1 MKFWIVLGALAI
13 LFSIEIMGQ
22 KLLVLEKAGTA
33 KNYKYKTGDKIKVET
48 VRDNLVFSG
57 EITEIKDSSIIINS
71 YNEVKLREISRIF
84 RERALMRLFSGAAIS
99 GGLFYLS
106 LDWVNGIINNDSP
119 IIAKNTI
126 IASGI
131 LVGTGLIMRQFF
143 YRKFETK
150 EKWRL
155 KILDFSFP
163 AD

>member
-1 MKFWIVLGALAI
+1 MKYRFILGALI
-13 LFSIEIMGQ
+13 FLFSVEMIGQ

-33 KNYKYKTGDKIKVET
+33 KNFKYKTGDKIRLET

-57 EITEIKDSSIIINS
+57 KITEIKDSSIIIES
-71 YNEVKLREISRIF
+71 YNEIKLREISQVF
-84 RERALMRLFSGAAIS
+84 RERSLMRLFSGAAIS

-106 LDWVNGIINNDSP
+106 LDAVNGILNNDSP
-119 IIAKNTI
+119 VIAKNTL

-143 YRKFETK
+143 FRKFETK

>member
-1 MKFWIVLGALAI
+1 MKFWIVLDALAI

-57 EITEIKDSSIIINS
+57 KITEIKDSSIIIES
-71 YNEVKLREISRIF
+71 YNEIKLREICQVF
-84 RERALMRLFSGAAIS
+84 RERSLMQLFSGAAIS

-106 LDWVNGIINNDSP
+106 LDGINGIINNDSP